1 MGLLD
6 SLITFLQGMGIFEL
20 SWQMVGMWAIAV
32 LLLYL
37 GVAKQYEP
45 LLMVPIAFGALIA
58 NIPDNGMLI
67 SQLNQQVISSNEQGQ
82 VTTTSLN
89 NVGYLRVHVA
99 PLQQADVKIP
109 TNLKTPEAQA
119 QYKEIMEQSMK
130 VYPGKQL
137 KVSQIQTVR
146 ESQEKAKAEAA
157 RLGDNTLTVNPN
169 LKDFQN
175 VTEENASD
183 PVFLLTNEEGTV
195 TQVLRQHGVDFFDTE
210 GNQVP
215 VNLKEQE
222 IQPLVVSSSG
232 KYVAVGQHTQEFM
245 VTSIHGG
252 LYDWIGLGIKA
263 EIFPPIIFLGVGAL
277 TDFGPLLAA
286 PRTLLLGAAAQ
297 VGVAATFFMALFM
310 GFTPNE
316 SASIGIIGGADGPTS
331 IFLTMKLAPHLL
343 GAVAV
348 AAYTYMSL
356 VPLIQPPI
364 MSLLTTKKE
373 RLIRMKSLR
382 TVSKGEKL
390 FFAVLVTIATILLIP
405 DASPLIGMLMLGNF
419 LRECKVT
426 ERLVQ
431 ASQNEIIN
439 IVTIFLGTSVGLTMQ
454 GDRFLQAETLLII
467 MLGIIAFGVAT
478 AGGVIA
484 AKLMNLIWR
493 KNPVNPLIGSAGVSA
508 VPMAARVSHN
518 VGQKYDPSNYLLM
531 HAMGPNVAGVIG
543 TAVIAG
549 YYIATLAK

>member
-1 MGLLD
+1 
-6 SLITFLQGMGIFEL
+6 MGIFSL
-20 SWQMVGMWAIAV
+20 SWQMVGMWGIAI

-37 GVAKQYEP
+37 AVAKQYEP

-67 SQLNQQVISSNEQGQ
+67 TQLNQQVISSNEQGE
-82 VTTTSLN
+82 VTSTSLN

-99 PLQQADVKIP
+99 PLQQTPAKVP
-109 TNLKTPEAQA
+109 ANLTTPEARA
-119 QYKEIMEQSMK
+119 QYLETMQQPMQ
-130 VYPGKQL
+130 VYPGSQL
-137 KVSQIQTVR
+137 TVSKIKSVR
-146 ESQEKAKAEAA
+146 ESQEKAKADAA
-157 RLGDNTLTVNPN
+157 RLGDDSLTVDPN

-175 VTEENASD
+175 VTEDNGNE
-183 PVFLLTNEEGTV
+183 PVFLLTNGEGTTV
-195 TQVLRQHGVDFFDTE
+195 VRQQGVNYFATS
-210 GNQVP
+210 GNRVP
-215 VNLKEQE
+215 VDLKTQKLE
-222 IQPLVVSSSG
+222 PLVVSAAG
-232 KYVAVGQHTQEFM
+232 KYVAVGQHTQELL

-310 GFTPNE
+310 GFNPNE
-316 SASIGIIGGADGPTS
+316 AASIGIIGGADGPTS

-364 MSLLTTKKE
+364 MALLTTKKE

-382 TVSKGEKL
+382 TVSKSEKL
-390 FFAVLVTIATILLIP
+390 FFAVLVTIVTILLIP

-431 ASQNEIIN
+431 ASQNQHRHHLPGN
-439 IVTIFLGTSVGLTMQ
+439 LRGSHDAGRPLP
-454 GDRFLQAETLLII
+454 
-467 MLGIIAFGVAT
+467 
-478 AGGVIA
+478 AGGNA
-484 AKLMNLIWR
+484 ANH
-493 KNPVNPLIGSAGVSA
+493 SAGHCRLRRSHCGRRHRRQAHEPHLAQESGQPPHRVRRRLRRPDGGPRLPQCGPEVRPLQLSA
-508 VPMAARVSHN
+508 HARHGPERCRRDRHRSHRGLLHRHSGEITRIENYSRPRPVP
-518 VGQKYDPSNYLLM
+518 
-531 HAMGPNVAGVIG
+531 
-543 TAVIAG
+543 
-549 YYIATLAK
+549 